1 MTTQIQRAQE
11 NFGEMLMMWHN
22 SGDAESIHPEFGQ
35 LLLFVGIYLNNFQMV
50 ETACNHYP
58 EKTRGNRLL
67 TPWAH
72 NLVEQLG
79 MLEPRSNRSESPI
92 NVQDIEM
99 SN

>member
-1 MTTQIQRAQE
+1 
-11 NFGEMLMMWHN
+11 
-22 SGDAESIHPEFGQ
+22 
-35 LLLFVGIYLNNFQMV
+35 MV

-72 NLVEQLG
+72 NLLEQLG